1 MHLINAQDRVTI
13 KTFKPTKRLKDMV
26 DTGYRA
32 LFSTG
37 RDMKVVPDDANNL
50 LSFNKK
56 FISPN
61 AVSSQISQKVRV
73 YDT

>member
-1 MHLINAQDRVTI
+1 
-13 KTFKPTKRLKDMV
+13 MV

-73 YDT
+73 YDTQAR

>member
-1 MHLINAQDRVTI
+1 
-13 KTFKPTKRLKDMV
+13 MV
-26 DTGYRA
+26 DTGQRA

-37 RDMKVVPDDANNL
+37 RDNKVIPDDVTNL

-61 AVSSQISQKVRV
+61 AVSSQISQKVRL
-73 YDT
+73 YDIQAR